1 MPCGNGSTTG
11 YSVVEVAGELFI
23 ALDLVMVSLVGGSC
37 FFLFDPV
44 FSSGKIVFVFSRES
58 HFSSPCPGEPP
69 PDVVSGEN
77 VAGSPRGRPDDVK
90 YKSIN
95 T

>member
-44 FSSGKIVFVFSRES
+44 FSSGSWISCLAGRANL
-58 HFSSPCPGEPP
+58 SSPCPGEPP

-77 VAGSPRGRPDDVK
+77 VTLPAPS
-90 YKSIN
+90 
-95 T
+95 

>member
-37 FFLFDPV
+37 FFFM
-44 FSSGKIVFVFSRES
+44 SNNKIFL
-58 HFSSPCPGEPP
+58 
-69 PDVVSGEN
+69 N
-77 VAGSPRGRPDDVK
+77 VE
-90 YKSIN
+90 
-95 T
+95 